1 MGVFQVVWPKVLF
14 EFKKDSAF
22 RICCYVFSFH
32 GDFLR
37 WPAPL
42 YNLYFDSFLLICTS
56 FVVRTRGIVC
66 VVYLLSRQP
75 RSQGPLSTSRKYPG
89 YGWSRV

>member
-42 YNLYFDSFLLICTS
+42 YNLYFDSLTIGSCFSVHYRVMEHAGSLE
-56 FVVRTRGIVC
+56 
-66 VVYLLSRQP
+66 
-75 RSQGPLSTSRKYPG
+75 STKEA
-89 YGWSRV
+89 